1 MIQTSTKQAR
11 PIFEWRN
18 TVMSLRSTAAITVG
32 KSSHWFLHHFLHGGT
47 SLPGKITLAF
57 DPDVLETLGANYETV
72 LITGTNGKTLTTALT
87 VKVLQ
92 TTYQNVLTNP
102 SGSNMKQG
110 IVTAFLTAK
119 KTASGKQLAILETDE
134 ANVELVTRY
143 LHPKVF
149 VLTNI
154 FRDQMDRYGEI
165 YTTYDKILNGIRLEP
180 KATII
185 ANGDAPIF
193 NSKDLPNPTI
203 YYGFDLGNDQ
213 ELQAAPNTDGLLC
226 PNCQHILH
234 YHQLTYSNLGKYY
247 CPNCGFSRPQ
257 LQHIV
262 TELTEQTPV
271 SSTIKIDN
279 QPLTLHIG
287 GTYNIYNA
295 LAAYSVGCFFDVPA
309 EEIATALNA
318 NDQKVF
324 GRQEVINLENK
335 ELTLIL
341 VKNPVGLDQVLQM
354 IKTDQQPFSL
364 AVLLNANYADGIDTS
379 WIWDGRFEQLP
390 FERIP
395 MVLAGGERWKDI
407 AFRLKVAG
415 AEQTDFKKIASLPA
429 VLESLKQVPT
439 KHIYVLATYTAMLQL
454 RKLMAEQGYLKEGM
468 E

>member
-1 MIQTSTKQAR
+1 
-11 PIFEWRN
+11 
-18 TVMSLRSTAAITVG
+18 MSLRSTAAIAVG

-47 SLPGKITLAF
+47 SLPGKVTLAL
-57 DPDVLETLGANYETV
+57 DPDVLETLGTNYETV

-110 IVTAFLTAK
+110 IVTAFLTATK
-119 KTASGKQLAILETDE
+119 AASGKQLAILETDE

-165 YTTYDKILNGIRLEP
+165 YTTYDKILDGIRLEP
-180 KATII
+180 DATII

-193 NSKDLPNPTI
+193 NSKNLPNPTI
-203 YYGFDLGNDQ
+203 YYGVDLGNDRQ
-213 ELQAAPNTDGLLC
+213 LQAAPNTDGLLC
-226 PNCQHILH
+226 PNCQHILR

-247 CPNCGFSRPQ
+247 CPNCGFSRPK
-257 LQHIV
+257 LQHTVNAIID
-262 TELTEQTPV
+262 QTPT
-271 SSTIKIDN
+271 SSTIKIDG
-279 QPLTLHIG
+279 QALTLHIG

-295 LAAYSVGCFFDVPA
+295 LAAYSVGRFFNIPA
-309 EEIATALNA
+309 SKITLALDDQ
-318 NDQKVF
+318 DQKVF
-324 GRQEVINLENK
+324 GRQEVIELENK
-335 ELTLIL
+335 ALTLIL

-354 IKTDQQPFSL
+354 IKTDKQPFSL

-390 FERIP
+390 FNRIP
-395 MVLAGGERWKDI
+395 TILAGGERWRDI

-415 AEQTDFKKIASLPA
+415 ADQTEFKQIESLPA
-429 VLESLKQVPT
+429 VLESLKRAPT

-454 RKLMAEQGYLKEGM
+454 RKLMAEQGYVQEGM
-468 E
+468 D